1 MTQPTEPSDVPSR
14 LVGRIRG
21 SGPGPMLLIV
31 GGLHGNEPEGIAAM
45 RAVAAELSACASG
58 IRGDVVMLA
67 GNLGALGRDRRFL
80 ESDLNRCWSP
90 ERVAALA
97 AGRAEAA
104 NGPEDIE
111 QRELSAALAVA
122 LERARGTVHVV
133 DLHSTSADGVP
144 FAMCPDREGDR
155 ALARL
160 VPLPL
165 VLGLLETVEQ
175 TLAMYL
181 ANRGCVVLAVEGGP
195 RGYRASI
202 ANLEAVL
209 WLVLAG
215 TGIVDDGVARNL
227 ETHRVRLER
236 ARGDLPRAI
245 RVHHRQAA
253 DRRAGF
259 CLEPDFANIQRVNE
273 GQLLARH
280 AGGEFRA
287 PADGYMLLPSYQE
300 QGDDGFFLGTEIQ
313 DR

>member
-1 MTQPTEPSDVPSR
+1 MKEPAESSDVPSR
-14 LVGRIRG
+14 WVGRIRG

-45 RAVAAELSACASG
+45 RAVAAELSAGASRM
-58 IRGDVVMLA
+58 RGDVVMLA
-67 GNLGALGRDRRFL
+67 GNLRALRARRRFL

-90 ERVAALA
+90 ERVASLGAV
-97 AGRAEAA
+97 GPDAA
-104 NGPEDIE
+104 NGPEDVE
-111 QRELSAALAVA
+111 QRELSCALADA

-144 FAMCPDREGDR
+144 FVMCPDREGDR
-155 ALARL
+155 ELARL

-181 ANRGCVVLAVEGGP
+181 ANRACVVLAVEGGP
-195 RGYRASI
+195 RERSSSI

-215 TGIVDDGVARNL
+215 TGIVENVSARDL
-227 ETHRVRLER
+227 EAHRARLER

-245 RVHHRQAA
+245 RVHHREAA
-253 DRRAGF
+253 DRSGGF
-259 CLEPDFANIQRVNE
+259 CLEPDFANIQRVKE
-273 GQLLARH
+273 GQLLARR

-287 PADGYMLLPSYQE
+287 PADGFMLLPNYQE
-300 QGDDGFFLGTEIQ
+300 QGDDGFFLGTETR

>member
-1 MTQPTEPSDVPSR
+1 MTQPTEPSDVTSR

-45 RAVAAELSACASG
+45 RAVAAELAACESG

-67 GNLGALGRDRRFL
+67 GNLRALGLGRRFL

-90 ERVAALA
+90 ERVASLS
-97 AGRAEAA
+97 AGRADAA

-111 QRELSAALAVA
+111 QSGLSSALAEA
-122 LERARGTVHVV
+122 LKRARGRVHVV

-144 FAMCPDREGDR
+144 FVMCPDREGDR

-181 ANRGCVVLAVEGGP
+181 ANRGCLVLAVEGGP
-195 RGYRASI
+195 RGRTASI

-215 TGIVDDGVARNL
+215 TRIVDDGVARNL
-227 ETHRVRLER
+227 ETHRARLER

-253 DRRAGF
+253 DRRGGF
-259 CLEPDFANIQRVNE
+259 CLEPDFANIQRVKE